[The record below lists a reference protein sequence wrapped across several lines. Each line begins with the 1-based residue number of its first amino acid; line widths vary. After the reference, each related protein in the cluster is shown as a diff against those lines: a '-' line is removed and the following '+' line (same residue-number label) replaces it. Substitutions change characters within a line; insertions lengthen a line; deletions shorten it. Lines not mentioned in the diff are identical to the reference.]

1 MKFRRTVLPLAIAAS
16 ISVLLLTR
24 TYAGTPEQDTKN
36 YTQTPSLEEYRPR
49 STLVIREH
57 KIERARFPFI
67 DIHSHHANPT
77 AQHVDQLVKEM
88 DTINLRVIVNLSGG
102 AQGLK
107 IFKNFGMD
115 VKYAGGQRVHV
126 DDPEFDPVWD
136 KCAELG
142 IPVLI
147 HIAEP
152 AAFFDPWDY
161 HNERWL
167 ELKQFPG
174 RARPPDKYPPFETL
188 IVERNRLFA
197 KHPKTNF
204 IAAHLAFHGNDLER
218 LGETLDALPNMY
230 VDIAAV
236 LAELGRQPYSAH
248 DFLVKYQDRVL
259 MGKDIYEVSEY
270 KWYFRAL
277 ETRDEY
283 FEYYRPRH
291 AFWRIYGFQVPDEV
305 LKKVYYQNALKL
317 VPGIDRKAFPD

>member
-1 MKFRRTVLPLAIAAS
+1 MKGRYPDRFVVFANLSYDDLNTPGYGKRAAAR
-16 ISVLLLTR
+16 L
-24 TYAGTPEQDTKN
+24 EQD
-36 YTQTPSLEEYRPR
+36 
-49 STLVIREH
+49 
-57 KIERARFPFI
+57 
-67 DIHSHHANPT
+67 
-77 AQHVDQLVKEM
+77 VK
-88 DTINLRVIVNLSGG
+88 SGG

-230 VDIAAV
+230 VHIAAV

-291 AFWRIYGFQVPDEV
+291 AFWHIEKQARDSSRASALAAASRDFDADFTAWRTRQALSAGGPLLPSCYSAQVRCAARRP
-305 LKKVYYQNALKL
+305 LIRP
-317 VPGIDRKAFPD
+317 PGVRKDSWRKNCRPR